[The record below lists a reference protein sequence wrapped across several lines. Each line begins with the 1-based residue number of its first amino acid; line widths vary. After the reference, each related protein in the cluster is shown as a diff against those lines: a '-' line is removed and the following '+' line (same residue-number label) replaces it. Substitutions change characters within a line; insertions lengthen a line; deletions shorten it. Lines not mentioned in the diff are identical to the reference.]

1 MGPIARR
8 AEAGLGPLEAL
19 MLLGK
24 VTAAEGPLGRGSD
37 PCCEALRQQH
47 GRRFQFHVLGPSKN
61 EDCVVGWV

>member
-24 VTAAEGPLGRGSD
+24 VTAAGLSLRGHWAEEVTPAVRS
-37 PCCEALRQQH
+37 
-47 GRRFQFHVLGPSKN
+47 
-61 EDCVVGWV
+61 